1 MSYRNEL
8 LAARRHIMS
17 APNYFVLLGVHKESS
32 AADISAARKRL
43 AQVVHTDKMVAN
55 GVRVDEDLVALV
67 NVAADTL
74 LDEKRRKLYLAE
86 LAKGRKTCITCKGKG
101 SVRKQ
106 VSIKNIVFNICPSCQ
121 GCGLILE

>member
-1 MSYRNEL
+1 MTYRADL
-8 LAARRHIMS
+8 KAAREHILN
-17 APNYFVLLGVHKESS
+17 ARDHFRLLGVHRESS
-32 AADISAARKRL
+32 KEDISAARKRL

-55 GVRVDEDLVALV
+55 GVRVEEDLVALV

-86 LAKGRKTCITCKGKG
+86 LAKGRKTCPTCKGKG
-101 SVRKQ
+101 NVRKQ
-106 VSIKNIVFNICPSCQ
+106 LSIKNIVFNVCPVCQ